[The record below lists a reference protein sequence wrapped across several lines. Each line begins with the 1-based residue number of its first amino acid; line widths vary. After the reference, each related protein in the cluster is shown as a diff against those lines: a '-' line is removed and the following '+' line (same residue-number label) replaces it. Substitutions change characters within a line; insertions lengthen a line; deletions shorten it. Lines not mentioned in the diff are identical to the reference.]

1 MKNRGFIALTLV
13 LSVAGTLLGL
23 VLISSI
29 DSASF
34 FDQAMKK
41 EYRAM
46 NYYYAYDCLDQAIL
60 ALSHDYFFEP
70 FTPIEIPEFHCSILS
85 VQKDGD
91 LRTITAVGNYMKALV
106 YRKATMRL
114 GVHGVEVVE
123 FQ

>member
-1 MKNRGFIALTLV
+1 MKKRGFIALTLV

-29 DSASF
+29 DSATF

-60 ALSHDYFFEP
+60 ALSRDYFFEP
-70 FTPIEIPEFHCSILS
+70 HVPVEIPEFHCSILS
-85 VQKDGD
+85 VTKDGD
-91 LRTITAVGNYMKALV
+91 LRTITAMGNYMKALV
-106 YRKATMRL
+106 YRKVTVRL

-123 FQ
+123 GE

>member
-13 LSVAGTLLGL
+13 LSVAGTLLAL

-70 FTPIEIPEFHCSILS
+70 STPIEIPEFHCSILS

-106 YRKATMRL
+106 YRKVTVRL

-123 FQ
+123 F

>member
-13 LSVAGTLLGL
+13 LSVAGTLLAL

-70 FTPIEIPEFHCSILS
+70 STPIEIPEFHCSILFCFY
-85 VQKDGD
+85 
-91 LRTITAVGNYMKALV
+91 ICIF
-106 YRKATMRL
+106 RKIS
-114 GVHGVEVVE
+114 
-123 FQ
+123 